1 MAEEIK
7 QENTEQTTATRGRK
21 PAERMYSKDELD
33 AMVKTA
39 VAEALKAAQL
49 QSPTVM
55 QVKQDEYV
63 TILYVGRFASGTTL
77 HMPHWGTITIPG
89 ETIDVPKKDFIRG
102 LGDLTNKALIAKKKV
117 FVIDGL
123 TEAERKRFNL
133 VYEDGKYLSQEI
145 FHAILNYP
153 KDKICAIYEK
163 LCDEHKKLVADM
175 FMDAYFATGDKRVA
189 PDTVKA
195 LNTLSKKIYKDG
207 LFTRIL
213 EDMGKKFADE

>member
-33 AMVKTA
+33 AMVKAA
-39 VAEALKAAQL
+39 VAEALKSVQAA
-49 QSPTVM
+49 SPPVV

-63 TILYVGRFASGTTL
+63 TILYVGRFANGTTVS
-77 HMPHWGTITIPG
+77 MPHWGTIAVAG
-89 ETIDVPKKDFIRG
+89 ETVDVPKKDFIRG
-102 LGDLTNKALIAKKKV
+102 LGNQVNRSLIAKKKV

-133 VYEDGKYLSQEI
+133 VYEDGKYLSQEM
-145 FHAILNYP
+145 FHAILDYP

-163 LCDEHKKLVADM
+163 LCDEHKQLVAGM
-175 FMDAYFATGDKRVA
+175 FMDAYFEKGDTRVTG
-189 PDTVKA
+189 DTVKA
-195 LNTLSKKIYKDG
+195 LNAISKKTHKDG

-213 EDMGKKFADE
+213 EDIGKKYSE

>member
-7 QENTEQTTATRGRK
+7 QENTQAMATRGRK

-33 AMVKTA
+33 AMVKAA
-39 VAEALKAAQL
+39 VAEALKSAQM

-63 TILYVGRFASGTTL
+63 TILYVGRFASGTTVS
-77 HMPHWGTITIPG
+77 MPHWGTIAVAG
-89 ETIDVPKKDFIRG
+89 ETVDVPKKDFIRG
-102 LGDLTNKALIAKKKV
+102 LGNQVNRSLIAKKKV

-133 VYEDGKYLSQEI
+133 VYEDGKYLSQEM
-145 FHAILNYP
+145 FHAILDYP

-163 LCDEHKKLVADM
+163 LCDEHKQLVAGM
-175 FMDAYFATGDKRVA
+175 FMDAYFEKGDTRVTG
-189 PDTVKA
+189 DTVKA
-195 LNTLSKKIYKDG
+195 LNAISKKTHKDG
-207 LFTRIL
+207 LFIRIL
-213 EDMGKKFADE
+213 EDIGKKYSE